1 MQNLSRYKW
10 FYESTTCFRILL
22 RKSHISLYISFLPII
37 EQEGRDDAIITME
50 TVNVIGLTHLHTKAL
65 ESMWVDT
72 IMVLQRDIR
81 WNKKIFIVHSH
92 NKKDLECLS
101 NYWGWFW

>member
-1 MQNLSRYKW
+1 MV
-10 FYESTTCFRILL
+10 L
-22 RKSHISLYISFLPII
+22 RKHDLFPHSSQEITYIIVYISFLPII
-37 EQEGRDDAIITME
+37 GQEGRDDAVITME

-101 NYWGWFW
+101 SYLGWFW